1 MRVVFQQSC
10 HAATKQSK
18 AIKLVWEYSM
28 YHLTLIGS
36 VLVPLR
42 VTDGRFWWGALLLE
56 TKVFRISSY
65 LFFV

>member
-1 MRVVFQQSC
+1 MQLIFQQSS
-10 HAATKQSK
+10 HAANKQSK
-18 AIKLVWEYSM
+18 ASKFVWEYSM
-28 YHLTLIGS
+28 YHLTLIGG